1 MDPKSKLANTILQ
14 KSVIKTILEN
24 NFDKG
29 EMDVFLTKTILANP
43 DKEVTVQEFFNVIDK
58 YGFHWTYTTPRR
70 IKDYTRKMLKSVK
83 DQTK

>member
-43 DKEVTVQEFFNVIDK
+43 DKEVTVQEFLMSLTNMDFIGQIQRHVE
-58 YGFHWTYTTPRR
+58 
-70 IKDYTRKMLKSVK
+70 LKIIHERC
-83 DQTK
+83 

>member
-24 NFDKG
+24 NCDKG
-29 EMDVFLTKTILANP
+29 EMDVFLTKTILANS

-58 YGFHWTYTTPRR
+58 YGFHWTDTTPRR
-70 IKDYTRKMLKSVK
+70 IKDYTRKMLK
-83 DQTK
+83 

>member
-29 EMDVFLTKTILANP
+29 EMDVFLTNTILANP
-43 DKEVTVQEFFNVIDK
+43 DKEVTV
-58 YGFHWTYTTPRR
+58 
-70 IKDYTRKMLKSVK
+70 
-83 DQTK
+83 